1 MNPWKASAQFAAFVW
16 YLNRERP
23 TPPDEAAR
31 LAKDNWIAFLPCADE
46 RIGKLLVTSDH
57 VPEASPR
64 RGRFAAQ
71 NQRHGRFAM
80 TN

>member
-57 VPEASPR
+57 VPGTRGGRWPR
-64 RGRFAAQ
+64 R
-71 NQRHGRFAM
+71 NQRHGKFAV